1 MVTHNELYALVSLFI
16 AFASLVIY
24 ITRGGNGSKKD

>member
-1 MVTHNELYALVSLFI
+1 MVTHNELYALISLFI
-16 AFASLVIY
+16 ALVSLVIY